1 MKAILLAILLSLPIF
16 AQDRAP
22 VTARKATPSRAP
34 VLFTQGETAQGLWWD
49 GQTVGV
55 IGWHGSAVPAGSQVV
70 LKGRGF
76 VGHDSFLILHYSWLS
91 DLGEVM
97 VIAPRVEMSIAPEIG
112 ESIGFD
118 LPVWLRSRVTV
129 QGWAD
134 GALSNEVGFV
144 VE

>member
-1 MKAILLAILLSLPIF
+1 MKAILFTVLLSLAVF
-16 AQDRAP
+16 AQERAP
-22 VTARKATPSRAP
+22 AAVRKSAPSRAP

-49 GQTVGV
+49 GQMVGV
-55 IGWHGSAVPAGSQVV
+55 IGWNGSAVPAGSQVV

-76 VGHDSFLILHYSWLS
+76 VGHESFLILHYSLFS

-97 VIAPRVEMSIAPEIG
+97 IIAPRVEMSVAPEIG